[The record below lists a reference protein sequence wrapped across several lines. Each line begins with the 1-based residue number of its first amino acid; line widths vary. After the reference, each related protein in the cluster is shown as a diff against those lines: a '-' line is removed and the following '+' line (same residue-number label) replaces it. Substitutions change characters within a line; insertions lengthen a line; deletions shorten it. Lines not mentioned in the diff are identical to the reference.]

1 MTKDKLRGIVISQQ
15 TVKDALCVATVAMSA
30 LCFVVF
36 VITI

>member
-1 MTKDKLRGIVISQQ
+1 MTKDKVRGIAILKRA
-15 TVKDALCVATVAMSA
+15 VKDALCVATVSMAA